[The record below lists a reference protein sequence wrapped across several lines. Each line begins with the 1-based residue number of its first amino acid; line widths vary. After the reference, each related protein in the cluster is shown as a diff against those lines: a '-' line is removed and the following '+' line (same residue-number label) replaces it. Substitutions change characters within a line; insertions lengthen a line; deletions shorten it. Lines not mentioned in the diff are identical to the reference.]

1 MMILLKKE
9 KKMKEIIG
17 VIFLDLINMMQ
28 EELIKF
34 VSKQET
40 VRSNNK

>member
-1 MMILLKKE
+1 
-9 KKMKEIIG
+9 MKEIIG
-17 VIFLDLINMMQ
+17 AISLGLINMMQ

-40 VRSNNK
+40 VRSSNK

>member
-1 MMILLKKE
+1 MFYLTMILLKKE
-9 KKMKEIIG
+9 KKKKEIIG

-34 VSKQET
+34 ITKQEN
-40 VRSNNK
+40 V